1 MAIRMTGMVSGLD
14 TDSIVKEL
22 VSAYSTK
29 KEKYKKEQTKLGW
42 KQEIWK
48 DLNKE
53 VNTFYKSVGNLRFE
67 GGYSTKKTTSSDT
80 AKATVS
86 AGSNAVTGT
95 QKLHVLST
103 AQSGYLTGGKITAS
117 DSSAKVTSSTK
128 LSELGFTEDE
138 TALKFIAKDKDGKDI
153 SADIKLS
160 KDSTISDAV
169 KALRD
174 VGLNAS
180 FDENNGRIFLSSSD
194 TDSIVK
200 ELVSAYST
208 KKEKYEK
215 EQTKLGWKQEIWKS
229 LNKEVNSFYKSAGN
243 LRFDSGYNTKKTTSS
258 DSTKATVSAS
268 GNATV
273 GTQKLHV
280 LSTAQSGYLTGAEI
294 KTTANEK
301 VTTSTKLSDL
311 GVTADEITF
320 NVGPAN
326 NSASGTTKQIK
337 VGKDSTI
344 SDVVNQLKDAG
355 LNANFD
361 AGNGRFY
368 LSSSDSG
375 YATDFNI
382 TADSSDTNSTT
393 LLNAL
398 GLGNT
403 AKKLDGS
410 DAVIVLNGVKYTS
423 TTNNFSINGLSIS
436 VNGVTDKV
444 DDLENV
450 DVDALDD
457 SKAVSISTTT
467 DTQGIYDKIKDFL
480 TSYNNIINKMTKL
493 YNADSAKNYEPLTD
507 DEKSQMSDSEVEKWE
522 TKIKDSLLRR
532 DSNLSTIMNA
542 MTTSMTKAISI
553 NGKNYS
559 LSSFGISTLG
569 YMNSAE
575 NEQNAYHI
583 DGDEDDENTSGNK
596 DKLMAALSS
605 DPDTVID
612 FMKQLSTNL
621 YTAIDKQMQSNSLRS
636 RYSIYNDKEMTSQ
649 YTSYT
654 KTIAEWETKISDKED
669 YYYKKFSKMET
680 ALSKLNSQTSSLSGM
695 FSS

>member
-1 MAIRMTGMVSGLD
+1 MGETVIEKIIRNNVGHAVKPGDIVTVNVDRVMIHDIFIPFVAEKFEEMGFKKLWNPDKVVLIYDHLVPASQLD
-14 TDSIVKEL
+14 DTRHFHVGD
-22 VSAYSTK
+22 AFA
-29 KEKYKKEQTKLGW
+29 EKYGMKNVHRSDGICHQLMTEAGYVKP
-42 KQEIWK
+42 
-48 DLNKE
+48 
-53 VNTFYKSVGNLRFE
+53 GN
-67 GGYSTKKTTSSDT
+67 
-80 AKATVS
+80 
-86 AGSNAVTGT
+86 
-95 QKLHVLST
+95 
-103 AQSGYLTGGKITAS
+103 I
-117 DSSAKVTSSTK
+117 
-128 LSELGFTEDE
+128 
-138 TALKFIAKDKDGKDI
+138 
-153 SADIKLS
+153 
-160 KDSTISDAV
+160 
-169 KALRD
+169 
-174 VGLNAS
+174 
-180 FDENNGRIFLSSSD
+180 
-194 TDSIVK
+194 
-200 ELVSAYST
+200 
-208 KKEKYEK
+208 
-215 EQTKLGWKQEIWKS
+215 
-229 LNKEVNSFYKSAGN
+229 
-243 LRFDSGYNTKKTTSS
+243 
-258 DSTKATVSAS
+258 
-268 GNATV
+268 
-273 GTQKLHV
+273 
-280 LSTAQSGYLTGAEI
+280 
-294 KTTANEK
+294 
-301 VTTSTKLSDL
+301 
-311 GVTADEITF
+311 
-320 NVGPAN
+320 
-326 NSASGTTKQIK
+326 
-337 VGKDSTI
+337 
-344 SDVVNQLKDAG
+344 
-355 LNANFD
+355 
-361 AGNGRFY
+361 
-368 LSSSDSG
+368 
-375 YATDFNI
+375 
-382 TADSSDTNSTT
+382 
-393 LLNAL
+393 
-398 GLGNT
+398 
-403 AKKLDGS
+403 
-410 DAVIVLNGVKYTS
+410 
-423 TTNNFSINGLSIS
+423 

-444 DDLENV
+444 DDLEKV

-553 NGKNYS
+553 NGKNFS

-569 YMNSAE
+569 YMNAAE

>member
-180 FDENNGRIFLSSSD
+180 FDENNGRIFLSSS
-194 TDSIVK
+194 
-200 ELVSAYST
+200 A
-208 KKEKYEK
+208 
-215 EQTKLGWKQEIWKS
+215 
-229 LNKEVNSFYKSAGN
+229 
-243 LRFDSGYNTKKTTSS
+243 
-258 DSTKATVSAS
+258 
-268 GNATV
+268 
-273 GTQKLHV
+273 
-280 LSTAQSGYLTGAEI
+280 TGA
-294 KTTANEK
+294 
-301 VTTSTKLSDL
+301 S
-311 GVTADEITF
+311 
-320 NVGPAN
+320 
-326 NSASGTTKQIK
+326 
-337 VGKDSTI
+337 
-344 SDVVNQLKDAG
+344 
-355 LNANFD
+355 
-361 AGNGRFY
+361 
-368 LSSSDSG
+368 
-375 YATDFNI
+375 TDF
-382 TADSSDTNSTT
+382 SLKS
-393 LLNAL
+393 
-398 GLGNT
+398 
-403 AKKLDGS
+403 DGS
-410 DAVIVLNGVKYTS
+410 DASKNLLNTLALNTDASEVTEASKRATKIDGSDAAIVLNGVVYTS
-423 TTNNFSINGLSIS
+423 SSNNFSINGLSIS
-436 VNGVTDKV
+436 VNAVTDSV
-444 DDLENV
+444 DL
-450 DVDALDD
+450 
-457 SKAVSISTTT
+457 SKAKTNGSLDADKISDMLVNTPLNDSEAISITTST
-467 DTQGIYDKIKDFL
+467 DTQGIYDKIKDFI

-493 YNADSAKNYEPLTD
+493 YNADSAGNYEPLTD
-507 DEKSQMSDSEVEKWE
+507 DEKSEMSDSEIEKWE

-532 DSNLSTIMNA
+532 DSTLSTVMSA
-542 MTTSMTKAISI
+542 MTTAMSGGATV
-553 NGKNYS
+553 NGKTYF
-559 LSSFGISTLG
+559 LSNFGISTLG
-569 YMNSAE
+569 YMNAAE

-583 DGDEDDENTSGNK
+583 DGDEDDENTSGNT
-596 DKLMAALSS
+596 DKLMTALNS
-605 DPDTVID
+605 DPDTVMD
-612 FMKQLSTNL
+612 FMKQMATNL
-621 YTAIDKQMQSNSLRS
+621 YNAIDKQMTSTTLRS
-636 RYSIYNDKEMTSQ
+636 KYSIYNDKEMTTQ
-649 YTSYT
+649 YKNYT
-654 KTIAEWETKISDKED
+654 TTIKEWETKISNKED
-669 YYYKKFSKMET
+669 YYYKKFSSMES
-680 ALSKLNSQTSSLSGM
+680 ALSKLNSQTSSLSGLIG
-695 FSS
+695 SN

>member
-1 MAIRMTGMVSGLD
+1 MPIRMTGMVSGL
-14 TDSIVKEL
+14 
-22 VSAYSTK
+22 
-29 KEKYKKEQTKLGW
+29 
-42 KQEIWK
+42 
-48 DLNKE
+48 
-53 VNTFYKSVGNLRFE
+53 
-67 GGYSTKKTTSSDT
+67 
-80 AKATVS
+80 
-86 AGSNAVTGT
+86 
-95 QKLHVLST
+95 
-103 AQSGYLTGGKITAS
+103 
-117 DSSAKVTSSTK
+117 
-128 LSELGFTEDE
+128 
-138 TALKFIAKDKDGKDI
+138 
-153 SADIKLS
+153 
-160 KDSTISDAV
+160 
-169 KALRD
+169 
-174 VGLNAS
+174 
-180 FDENNGRIFLSSSD
+180 D

-229 LNKEVNSFYKSAGN
+229 LNKEVNSFYKSVGN

-294 KTTANEK
+294 KTAANEK

-361 AGNGRFY
+361 AGNRRFY

-398 GLGNT
+398 GLGKT
-403 AKKLDGS
+403 AKKIDGS

-444 DDLENV
+444 DDLEKV

-480 TSYNNIINKMTKL
+480 TS
-493 YNADSAKNYEPLTD
+493 
-507 DEKSQMSDSEVEKWE
+507 
-522 TKIKDSLLRR
+522 
-532 DSNLSTIMNA
+532 
-542 MTTSMTKAISI
+542 
-553 NGKNYS
+553 
-559 LSSFGISTLG
+559 FGISTLG
-569 YMNSAE
+569 YMNAAE

-621 YTAIDKQMQSNSLRS
+621 YTAIDKQMQRNSLRS

-669 YYYKKFSKMET
+669 YYYKKFSKMEI

>member
-180 FDENNGRIFLSSSD
+180 FDENNGRIFLSSS
-194 TDSIVK
+194 
-200 ELVSAYST
+200 A
-208 KKEKYEK
+208 
-215 EQTKLGWKQEIWKS
+215 
-229 LNKEVNSFYKSAGN
+229 
-243 LRFDSGYNTKKTTSS
+243 
-258 DSTKATVSAS
+258 
-268 GNATV
+268 
-273 GTQKLHV
+273 
-280 LSTAQSGYLTGAEI
+280 TGA
-294 KTTANEK
+294 
-301 VTTSTKLSDL
+301 S
-311 GVTADEITF
+311 
-320 NVGPAN
+320 
-326 NSASGTTKQIK
+326 
-337 VGKDSTI
+337 
-344 SDVVNQLKDAG
+344 
-355 LNANFD
+355 
-361 AGNGRFY
+361 
-368 LSSSDSG
+368 
-375 YATDFNI
+375 TDF
-382 TADSSDTNSTT
+382 SLKS
-393 LLNAL
+393 
-398 GLGNT
+398 
-403 AKKLDGS
+403 DGS
-410 DAVIVLNGVKYTS
+410 DASKNLLNTLALNTDASEVTEASKRATKIDGSDAAIVLNGVVYTS
-423 TTNNFSINGLSIS
+423 SSNNFSINGLSIS
-436 VNGVTDKV
+436 VNAVTDSV
-444 DDLENV
+444 DL
-450 DVDALDD
+450 
-457 SKAVSISTTT
+457 SKAKTNGSLDADKISDMLANTPLNDSEAISITTST
-467 DTQGIYDKIKDFL
+467 DTQGIYDKIKDFI

-493 YNADSAKNYEPLTD
+493 YNADSAGNYEPLTD
-507 DEKSQMSDSEVEKWE
+507 DEKSEMSDSEIEKWE

-532 DSNLSTIMNA
+532 DSTLSTVMSA
-542 MTTSMTKAISI
+542 MTTAMSGGATV
-553 NGKNYS
+553 NGKTYF
-559 LSSFGISTLG
+559 LSNFGISTLG
-569 YMNSAE
+569 YMNAAE

-583 DGDEDDENTSGNK
+583 DGDEDDENTSGNT
-596 DKLMAALSS
+596 DKLMTALNS
-605 DPDTVID
+605 DPDTVMD
-612 FMKQLSTNL
+612 FMKQMATNL
-621 YTAIDKQMQSNSLRS
+621 YNAIDKQMTSTTLRS
-636 RYSIYNDKEMTSQ
+636 KYSIYNDKEMTTQ
-649 YTSYT
+649 YKNYT
-654 KTIAEWETKISDKED
+654 TTIKEWETKISDKED
-669 YYYKKFSKMET
+669 YYYKKFSSMES
-680 ALSKLNSQTSSLSGM
+680 ALSKLNSQTSSLSGL
-695 FSS
+695 FGSN

>member
-1 MAIRMTGMVSGLD
+1 MPIRMTGMVSGLD

-29 KEKYKKEQTKLGW
+29 KEKYEKEQTKLGW

-48 DLNKE
+48 SLNKE
-53 VNTFYKSVGNLRFE
+53 VNSFYKSVGNLRFDS
-67 GGYSTKKTTSSDT
+67 GYNTKKTTSSDST
-80 AKATVS
+80 KATVS
-86 AGSNAVTGT
+86 ASGNATVGT

-153 SADIKLS
+153 STDIKLS

-180 FDENNGRIFLSSSD
+180 FDENNGRIFLSSS
-194 TDSIVK
+194 
-200 ELVSAYST
+200 A
-208 KKEKYEK
+208 
-215 EQTKLGWKQEIWKS
+215 
-229 LNKEVNSFYKSAGN
+229 
-243 LRFDSGYNTKKTTSS
+243 
-258 DSTKATVSAS
+258 
-268 GNATV
+268 
-273 GTQKLHV
+273 
-280 LSTAQSGYLTGAEI
+280 TGA
-294 KTTANEK
+294 
-301 VTTSTKLSDL
+301 S
-311 GVTADEITF
+311 
-320 NVGPAN
+320 
-326 NSASGTTKQIK
+326 
-337 VGKDSTI
+337 
-344 SDVVNQLKDAG
+344 
-355 LNANFD
+355 
-361 AGNGRFY
+361 
-368 LSSSDSG
+368 
-375 YATDFNI
+375 TDF
-382 TADSSDTNSTT
+382 SLKS
-393 LLNAL
+393 
-398 GLGNT
+398 
-403 AKKLDGS
+403 DGS
-410 DAVIVLNGVKYTS
+410 DASKNLLNTLALNTDASEVTEASKRATKIDGSDAAIVLNGVVYTS
-423 TTNNFSINGLSIS
+423 SSNNFSINGLSIS
-436 VNGVTDKV
+436 VNAVTDSV
-444 DDLENV
+444 DL
-450 DVDALDD
+450 
-457 SKAVSISTTT
+457 SKAKTNGSLDADKISDMLANTPLNDSEAISITTST

-583 DGDEDDENTSGNK
+583 DGDEDDENTSGNT
-596 DKLMAALSS
+596 DKLMTALNS
-605 DPDTVID
+605 DPDTVMD
-612 FMKQLSTNL
+612 FMKQMATNL
-621 YTAIDKQMQSNSLRS
+621 YNAIDKQMTRTTLRS
-636 RYSIYNDKEMTSQ
+636 KYSIYNDKEMTTQ
-649 YTSYT
+649 YKNYT
-654 KTIAEWETKISDKED
+654 TTIKEWETKISDKED
-669 YYYKKFSKMET
+669 YYYKKFSSMEI
-680 ALSKLNSQTSSLSGM
+680 ALSKLNSQTSSLSGL
-695 FSS
+695 FGSN

>member
-29 KEKYKKEQTKLGW
+29 KEKYEKEQTKLGW

-53 VNTFYKSVGNLRFE
+53 VNTFYKSVGNLRFA

-80 AKATVS
+80 TKATVS

-180 FDENNGRIFLSSSD
+180 FDENNGRIFLSSS
-194 TDSIVK
+194 
-200 ELVSAYST
+200 A
-208 KKEKYEK
+208 
-215 EQTKLGWKQEIWKS
+215 
-229 LNKEVNSFYKSAGN
+229 
-243 LRFDSGYNTKKTTSS
+243 
-258 DSTKATVSAS
+258 
-268 GNATV
+268 
-273 GTQKLHV
+273 
-280 LSTAQSGYLTGAEI
+280 TGA
-294 KTTANEK
+294 
-301 VTTSTKLSDL
+301 S
-311 GVTADEITF
+311 
-320 NVGPAN
+320 
-326 NSASGTTKQIK
+326 
-337 VGKDSTI
+337 
-344 SDVVNQLKDAG
+344 
-355 LNANFD
+355 
-361 AGNGRFY
+361 
-368 LSSSDSG
+368 
-375 YATDFNI
+375 TDF
-382 TADSSDTNSTT
+382 SLKS
-393 LLNAL
+393 
-398 GLGNT
+398 
-403 AKKLDGS
+403 DGS
-410 DAVIVLNGVKYTS
+410 DASKNLLNTLALNTEASEITEASKRATKIDGSDAAIVLNGVVYTS
-423 TTNNFSINGLSIS
+423 SSNNFSINGLSIS

-444 DDLENV
+444 DDLKNV

-507 DEKSQMSDSEVEKWE
+507 DEKSEMSDSEIEKWE

-532 DSNLSTIMNA
+532 DSTLSTVMSA
-542 MTTSMTKAISI
+542 MTTAMSGGATV
-553 NGKNYS
+553 NGKTYF
-559 LSSFGISTLG
+559 LSNFGISTLG
-569 YMNSAE
+569 YMNAAE

-583 DGDEDDENTSGNK
+583 DGDEDDENTSGNT
-596 DKLMAALSS
+596 DKLMTALNS
-605 DPDTVID
+605 DPDTVMD
-612 FMKQLSTNL
+612 FMKQMATNL
-621 YTAIDKQMQSNSLRS
+621 YNAIDKQMTSTTLRS
-636 RYSIYNDKEMTSQ
+636 KYSIYNDKEMTTQ
-649 YTSYT
+649 YKNYT
-654 KTIAEWETKISDKED
+654 TTIKEWETKISDKED
-669 YYYKKFSKMET
+669 YYYKKFSSMES
-680 ALSKLNSQTSSLSGM
+680 ALSKFNSQTSSLSGLIG
-695 FSS
+695 SN

>member
-1 MAIRMTGMVSGLD
+1 MAMEAIKGAGMTYQGSVSSAESQPKTDSAVKAAETDATEKGIVSENIKQAGEENVNTSQGADQRNTNAQIKKAVDEVNKKAVNSEAIFGIHEATNRVTIKIIDKDTKKVLKEIPPEKTLDMIAKVWELAGLMVDEKRGGKIMPIRMTGMVSGL
-14 TDSIVKEL
+14 
-22 VSAYSTK
+22 
-29 KEKYKKEQTKLGW
+29 
-42 KQEIWK
+42 
-48 DLNKE
+48 
-53 VNTFYKSVGNLRFE
+53 
-67 GGYSTKKTTSSDT
+67 
-80 AKATVS
+80 
-86 AGSNAVTGT
+86 
-95 QKLHVLST
+95 
-103 AQSGYLTGGKITAS
+103 
-117 DSSAKVTSSTK
+117 
-128 LSELGFTEDE
+128 
-138 TALKFIAKDKDGKDI
+138 
-153 SADIKLS
+153 
-160 KDSTISDAV
+160 
-169 KALRD
+169 
-174 VGLNAS
+174 
-180 FDENNGRIFLSSSD
+180 D

-229 LNKEVNSFYKSAGN
+229 LNKEVNSFYKSVGN

-294 KTTANEK
+294 KTAANEK

-361 AGNGRFY
+361 AGNRRFY

-398 GLGNT
+398 GLGKT
-403 AKKLDGS
+403 AKKIDGS

-444 DDLENV
+444 DDLEKV

-467 DTQGIYDKIKDFL
+467 DTQGIYDKIKNFL

-569 YMNSAE
+569 YMNAAE

-621 YTAIDKQMQSNSLRS
+621 YTAIDKQMQRNSLRS

>member
-1 MAIRMTGMVSGLD
+1 MPIRMTGMVSGLD

-29 KEKYKKEQTKLGW
+29 KEKYEKEQTKLGW

-48 DLNKE
+48 SLNKE
-53 VNTFYKSVGNLRFE
+53 VNSFYKSVGNLRFDS
-67 GGYSTKKTTSSDT
+67 GYNTKKTTSSDST
-80 AKATVS
+80 KATVS
-86 AGSNAVTGT
+86 ASGNATVGT

-153 SADIKLS
+153 STDIKLS

-180 FDENNGRIFLSSSD
+180 FDENNGRIFLSSS
-194 TDSIVK
+194 
-200 ELVSAYST
+200 A
-208 KKEKYEK
+208 
-215 EQTKLGWKQEIWKS
+215 
-229 LNKEVNSFYKSAGN
+229 
-243 LRFDSGYNTKKTTSS
+243 
-258 DSTKATVSAS
+258 
-268 GNATV
+268 
-273 GTQKLHV
+273 
-280 LSTAQSGYLTGAEI
+280 TGA
-294 KTTANEK
+294 
-301 VTTSTKLSDL
+301 S
-311 GVTADEITF
+311 
-320 NVGPAN
+320 
-326 NSASGTTKQIK
+326 
-337 VGKDSTI
+337 
-344 SDVVNQLKDAG
+344 
-355 LNANFD
+355 
-361 AGNGRFY
+361 
-368 LSSSDSG
+368 
-375 YATDFNI
+375 TDF
-382 TADSSDTNSTT
+382 SLKS
-393 LLNAL
+393 
-398 GLGNT
+398 
-403 AKKLDGS
+403 DGS
-410 DAVIVLNGVKYTS
+410 DASKNLLNTLALNTDASEVTEASKRATKIDGSDAAIVLNGVVYTS
-423 TTNNFSINGLSIS
+423 SSNNFSINGLSIS
-436 VNGVTDKV
+436 VNAVTDSV
-444 DDLENV
+444 DL
-450 DVDALDD
+450 
-457 SKAVSISTTT
+457 SKAKTNGSLDADKISDMLANTPLNDSEAISITTST

-583 DGDEDDENTSGNK
+583 DGDEDDENTSGNT
-596 DKLMAALSS
+596 DKLMTALNS
-605 DPDTVID
+605 DPDTVMD
-612 FMKQLSTNL
+612 FMKQMATNL
-621 YTAIDKQMQSNSLRS
+621 YNAIDKQMTRTTLRS
-636 RYSIYNDKEMTSQ
+636 KYSIYNDKEMTTQ
-649 YTSYT
+649 YKNYT
-654 KTIAEWETKISDKED
+654 TTIKEWETKISDKED
-669 YYYKKFSKMET
+669 YYYKKFSSMES
-680 ALSKLNSQTSSLSGM
+680 ALSKLNSQASSLSGL
-695 FSS
+695 FGSN

>member
-1 MAIRMTGMVSGLD
+1 MAIRMTGMVSGL
-14 TDSIVKEL
+14 
-22 VSAYSTK
+22 
-29 KEKYKKEQTKLGW
+29 
-42 KQEIWK
+42 
-48 DLNKE
+48 
-53 VNTFYKSVGNLRFE
+53 
-67 GGYSTKKTTSSDT
+67 
-80 AKATVS
+80 
-86 AGSNAVTGT
+86 
-95 QKLHVLST
+95 
-103 AQSGYLTGGKITAS
+103 
-117 DSSAKVTSSTK
+117 
-128 LSELGFTEDE
+128 
-138 TALKFIAKDKDGKDI
+138 
-153 SADIKLS
+153 
-160 KDSTISDAV
+160 
-169 KALRD
+169 
-174 VGLNAS
+174 
-180 FDENNGRIFLSSSD
+180 D

-229 LNKEVNSFYKSAGN
+229 LNKEVNSFYKSVGN

-320 NVGPAN
+320 NVEPAN

-344 SDVVNQLKDAG
+344 SDVVSQLKDAG

-361 AGNGRFY
+361 AGNRRFY

-382 TADSSDTNSTT
+382 TASSDTNSTT

-398 GLGNT
+398 GLGDA
-403 AKKLDGS
+403 AKKINGS

-423 TTNNFSINGLSIS
+423 TTNNFSVNGLSIS

-450 DVDALDD
+450 NVDALDD

-553 NGKNYS
+553 NGKNYA

-569 YMNSAE
+569 YMNAAE

-583 DGDEDDENTSGNK
+583 DGDEDDENTSGNT

>member
-1 MAIRMTGMVSGLD
+1 MPIRMTGMVSGL
-14 TDSIVKEL
+14 
-22 VSAYSTK
+22 
-29 KEKYKKEQTKLGW
+29 
-42 KQEIWK
+42 
-48 DLNKE
+48 
-53 VNTFYKSVGNLRFE
+53 
-67 GGYSTKKTTSSDT
+67 
-80 AKATVS
+80 
-86 AGSNAVTGT
+86 
-95 QKLHVLST
+95 
-103 AQSGYLTGGKITAS
+103 
-117 DSSAKVTSSTK
+117 
-128 LSELGFTEDE
+128 
-138 TALKFIAKDKDGKDI
+138 
-153 SADIKLS
+153 
-160 KDSTISDAV
+160 
-169 KALRD
+169 
-174 VGLNAS
+174 
-180 FDENNGRIFLSSSD
+180 D

-229 LNKEVNSFYKSAGN
+229 LNKEVNSFYKSVGN

-294 KTTANEK
+294 KTAANEK

-320 NVGPAN
+320 NVGPANN

-361 AGNGRFY
+361 AGNRRFY

-398 GLGNT
+398 GLGKT
-403 AKKLDGS
+403 AKKIDGS

-444 DDLENV
+444 DDLEKV

-583 DGDEDDENTSGNK
+583 DGDEDDANSSGNA
-596 DKLMAALSS
+596 DKLMTAITN
-605 DPDTVID
+605 DPDTVIN
-612 FMKQLSTNL
+612 FMQGLADNL
-621 YTAIDKQMQSNSLRS
+621 YKSVHTKMQSSSLS
-636 RYSIYNDKEMTSQ
+636 SIYTVYNDKEMASEYSD
-649 YTSYT
+649 YTDLI
-654 KTIAEWETKISDKED
+654 KKWEEKLQDKED
-669 YYYKKFSKMET
+669 YYYKKFSSMET
-680 ALSKLNSQTSSLSGM
+680 ALSKLNSQTSSLSGL
-695 FSS
+695 FGG

>member
-1 MAIRMTGMVSGLD
+1 MPIRMTGMVSGLD

-29 KEKYKKEQTKLGW
+29 KEKY
-42 KQEIWK
+42 
-48 DLNKE
+48 
-53 VNTFYKSVGNLRFE
+53 
-67 GGYSTKKTTSSDT
+67 
-80 AKATVS
+80 
-86 AGSNAVTGT
+86 
-95 QKLHVLST
+95 
-103 AQSGYLTGGKITAS
+103 
-117 DSSAKVTSSTK
+117 
-128 LSELGFTEDE
+128 
-138 TALKFIAKDKDGKDI
+138 
-153 SADIKLS
+153 
-160 KDSTISDAV
+160 
-169 KALRD
+169 
-174 VGLNAS
+174 
-180 FDENNGRIFLSSSD
+180 
-194 TDSIVK
+194 
-200 ELVSAYST
+200 
-208 KKEKYEK
+208 EK
-215 EQTKLGWKQEIWKS
+215 ERTKLGWKQEIWKS
-229 LNKEVNSFYKSAGN
+229 LNKEVNSFYKSVGN

-320 NVGPAN
+320 NVGPAK

-398 GLGNT
+398 GLGDT
-403 AKKLDGS
+403 AKKIDGS

-444 DDLENV
+444 DDLKNV

-559 LSSFGISTLG
+559 LSSLESVHL
-569 YMNSAE
+569 
-575 NEQNAYHI
+575 
-583 DGDEDDENTSGNK
+583 
-596 DKLMAALSS
+596 
-605 DPDTVID
+605 VI
-612 FMKQLSTNL
+612 
-621 YTAIDKQMQSNSLRS
+621 
-636 RYSIYNDKEMTSQ
+636 
-649 YTSYT
+649 
-654 KTIAEWETKISDKED
+654 
-669 YYYKKFSKMET
+669 
-680 ALSKLNSQTSSLSGM
+680 
-695 FSS
+695 